1 MGEDGGGKKPS
12 MTWWAISGQEVP
24 NDSHEESG

>member
-1 MGEDGGGKKPS
+1 MNEDGGKENKYDMERRLS
-12 MTWWAISGQEVP
+12 RQEVP